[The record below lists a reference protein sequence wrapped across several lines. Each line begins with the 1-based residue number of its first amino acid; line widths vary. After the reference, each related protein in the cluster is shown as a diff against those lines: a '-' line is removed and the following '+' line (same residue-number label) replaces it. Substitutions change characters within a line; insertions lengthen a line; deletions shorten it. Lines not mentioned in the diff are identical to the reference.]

1 MSEENVEQL
10 QRVYAARGTGD
21 FRAGVE
27 VVSRTFGCVWAPCPR
42 SMVSNARVPCLG
54 GIGCD
59 QHFLTG
65 RPREGEMTFGEAIR
79 SGFDH
84 YVKFDGRASRPA
96 FWWWVLFVLLVDIA
110 ANLIDLAI
118 GSPYLQRNCGTGA
131 LASQPFGVDP
141 QASRHEPFRLVDPD
155 RPDPVDRVDRAAGLL
170 SAAGRCRREPFRASA
185 SNGHS
190 SGNTG

>member
-1 MSEENVEQL
+1 MGS
-10 QRVYAARGTGD
+10 D
-21 FRAGVE
+21 
-27 VVSRTFGCVWAPCPR
+27 
-42 SMVSNARVPCLG
+42 ARVLCFG

-59 QHFLTG
+59 QHFFTN

-84 YVKFDGRASRPA
+84 YVKFDGRAARPA

-118 GSPYLQRNCGTGA
+118 GVPIFSAIAGLGLLLPNLSVCN
-131 LASQPFGVDP
+131 P
-141 QASRHEPFRLVDPD
+141 QASRHEPVRLVDPD

-170 SAAGRCRREPFRASA
+170 PAAGRCRGEPFRASTG
-185 SNGHS
+185 NGDRA
-190 SGNTG
+190 GNDRLTRGAFDRDLSQLSATGGGTDTVKRKVKVVGRIGNWPQP